1 MTENDIRK
9 LVVTQ
14 AKHWE
19 GTKEGSISH
28 MTLIEIYNSINPLP
42 VGYKLKD
49 TDPWCAAFVSV
60 VASACG
66 LTDIIYPECSV
77 PRMMA
82 KYQEAGRWIEDDAY
96 VPSPGDLIMYG
107 WSDSG
112 RGDYT
117 GPPDHVGIVIACE
130 DGMITAEEGNFRNAV
145 QTRTLRV
152 NGRYI
157 RGFCVPDYASKAT
170 PDKIE
175 TIDDLIDEFTD
186 EQAYRLLMKA
196 QNYLSNKAVP
206 DYALKEFSE
215 AVSAGITDG
224 TRPMQLTT
232 RWQAALMAHRA
243 KTK

>member
-1 MTENDIRK
+1 MKENDIRK
-9 LVVTQ
+9 LVVTK
-14 AKHWE
+14 AKSWD
-19 GTKEGSISH
+19 GIQEGSNAYT
-28 MTLIEIYNSINPLP
+28 TLIELYNTIDPLP
-42 VGYKLKD
+42 VGYKLKG

-60 VASACG
+60 IAELCD

-82 KYQEAGRWIEDDAY
+82 KYQEAGGWVEADDY
-96 VPSPGDLIMYG
+96 IPSPGDLIMYG
-107 WSDSG
+107 WSDAG
-112 RGDYT
+112 RGDYI

-130 DGMITAEEGNFRNAV
+130 GGVITVEEGNLRNAV
-145 QTRTLRV
+145 ATRTLRV

-170 PDKIE
+170 SDKIE
-175 TIDDLIDEFTD
+175 TVDDLLDEFTD

-196 QNYLSNKAVP
+196 QNYLSNRPIP

-215 AVSAGITDG
+215 AVSEGITDG
-224 TRPMQLTT
+224 TRPMQFAT
-232 RWQAALMAHRA
+232 RWQVALMAHRA